1 MSDAEGAPP
10 SGGTTGV
17 GSGGVKT
24 EGAGA
29 PGNDAENP
37 DFINLKVKSAQN
49 AEIWFRVKKTTPLNK
64 LMKAYCERNHQD
76 PNSVVFLFDGERIRA
91 DQTPSDLDMEDKDEI
106 DAMLH
111 QTGGRRSKAG
121 GCIHQL

>member
-1 MSDAEGAPP
+1 MGPYQKNEPSVLMSDAEAPL
-10 SGGTTGV
+10 SGNTG
-17 GSGGVKT
+17 GSGVKT

-29 PGNDAENP
+29 AAAPGNEENP

-111 QTGGRRSKAG
+111 
-121 GCIHQL
+121 